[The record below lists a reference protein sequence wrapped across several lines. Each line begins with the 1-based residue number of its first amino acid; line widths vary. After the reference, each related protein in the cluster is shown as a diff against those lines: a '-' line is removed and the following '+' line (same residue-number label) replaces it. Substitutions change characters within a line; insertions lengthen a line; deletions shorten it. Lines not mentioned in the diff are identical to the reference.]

1 MSYIPTTWQDGDIIT
16 ANKLN
21 KIENGISDNTSDI
34 KIVTVNALTSDMQ
47 SFTIVSK
54 DKTFSEV
61 FNGIIQNNENWFA
74 KVVTTISATD
84 QKQSFIMPILAQDM
98 SNMSRLYGNW
108 YDIYDGSTSGTI
120 IIKSCHLTVEEQE
133 EHLYIDTY
141 ILDLRV
147 EAE

>member
-34 KIVTVNALTSDMQ
+34 KIVTVNASTSDMQ

-61 FNGIIQNNENWFA
+61 FNGITQNNENWFA
-74 KVVTTISATD
+74 KVVITISATD
-84 QKQSFIMPILAQDM
+84 QKQHIIMPILAQDM
-98 SNMSRLYGNW
+98 SNMSRLYGSW
-108 YDIYDGSTSGTI
+108 YDIYSGSTSGTI
-120 IIKSCHLTVEEQE
+120 IIKSCHLIVDEQT
-133 EHLYIDTY
+133 EHLYADTY
-141 ILDLRV
+141 TLDLHV